1 MKKLMILLALATSY
15 SSFAASSV
23 CLLNTKS
30 TNVQDGYLS
39 CSGEE
44 DKYVKPADELLKRL
58 SDGYEILTVTP
69 GTGNNTNTKW
79 GSTYTLIKQ

>member
-1 MKKLMILLALATSY
+1 MKKFIILLSLATSY

-23 CLLNTKS
+23 CILNTKS
-30 TNVQDGYLS
+30 TNIQEGYLS
-39 CSGEE
+39 CSGEK
-44 DKYVKPADELLKRL
+44 DRYVKPADELLNKL

-79 GSTYTLIKQ
+79 GSTYTLIKR